1 MPVILFMF
9 LCPFLYF
16 QNRGVLLSHLRFVS
30 KEAGL
35 SEHSVNLFFSG
46 WKLEHKILFIN
57 EIELPLL
64 LSLSLAG
71 RVHLF
76 LP

>member
-1 MPVILFMF
+1 M
-9 LCPFLYF
+9 
-16 QNRGVLLSHLRFVS
+16 S
-30 KEAGL
+30 KAVEL

-64 LSLSLAG
+64 LSVRLAG